1 MKKREYSW
9 PVGHWDWYQH
19 LAFKHGIRVG
29 DLMFV
34 GGQVDKTDQGEPLHA
49 YDLKRQ
55 TASVVS
61 HLETVL
67 HGLGS
72 GLKDVTRLVAFYA
85 SDGNVD
91 EQAFLEH
98 VGLCIINDSGD
109 TLRDCGPAI
118 TAVPLPCLALP
129 GMMVEIEAVAI
140 APGPGNDR
148 QVANPRGFAPL
159 PAPFCHGIR
168 CGSHIWVSAQSI
180 SHHVLVGDGSNDTR
194 EQTAAMMNQIGAVLR
209 DLDADLNDIVR
220 TGCWYRGDGTRSSWE
235 DQAVV
240 RGEHF
245 PDHAPASTELPTS
258 CLPAGELARVDAWA
272 MRGLDGQRLERQA
285 YHSERWDWPI
295 LLPYPAAIRCQDL
308 VFLSAHLPLSPSGQV
323 FSQQGLNEQTRT
335 VMENTDHTLAA
346 FGLTLD
352 HMVKQTSFFFGSADR
367 KDIVTNQ
374 TLRSSFYSEP
384 AGASTGVPMPA
395 LAMEDVMVTVD
406 TIAMT

>member
-1 MKKREYSW
+1 MKNREYSW
-9 PVGHWDWYQH
+9 PDGHWDWYQH

-34 GGQVDKTDQGEPLHA
+34 GGQVDKTDQGEPLNA
-49 YDLKRQ
+49 YDLERQ
-55 TASVVS
+55 TAAVVG
-61 HLETVL
+61 HIDTVL

-85 SDGNVD
+85 SDGSVD
-91 EQAFLEH
+91 EQIFLEH
-98 VGLCIINDSGD
+98 VGLCIIKHCRD
-109 TLRDCGPAI
+109 TLRDRGPAI

-129 GMMVEIEAVAI
+129 GMMVEIEAVAMVQRSVT
-140 APGPGNDR
+140 DR
-148 QVANPRGFAPL
+148 VTANPESLTLMP
-159 PAPFCHGIR
+159 PPFCHGIR
-168 CGSHIWVSAQSI
+168 CGAHTWVSAQPTHRHTDSTDH
-180 SHHVLVGDGSNDTR
+180 STNMR
-194 EQTAAMMNQIGAVLR
+194 EQTAAMMNQIEAVLR
-209 DLDADLNDIVR
+209 DLGSDLDDIVR
-220 TGCWYRGDGTRSSWE
+220 TSCWYRGDGTRSSWE
-235 DQAVV
+235 NQAVE
-240 RGEHF
+240 RGKYFHE
-245 PDHAPASTELPTS
+245 DAPTTTELPTP
-258 CLPAGELARVDAWA
+258 CLPVGELARVDAWA

-285 YHSERWDWPI
+285 YHSERWNWPI

-323 FSQQGLNEQTRT
+323 LSQQGLNEQTRT
-335 VMENTDHTLAA
+335 VIENTDHTLAA

-384 AGASTGVPMPA
+384 AGTSTGVPMPA
-395 LAMEDVMVTVD
+395 LAIEDMMVTVD